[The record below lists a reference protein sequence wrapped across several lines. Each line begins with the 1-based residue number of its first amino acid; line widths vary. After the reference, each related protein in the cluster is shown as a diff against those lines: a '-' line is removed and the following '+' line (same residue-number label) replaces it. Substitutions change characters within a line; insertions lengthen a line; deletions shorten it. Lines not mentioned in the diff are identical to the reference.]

1 MGDYLH
7 KLIDVTIVYPDG
19 TPTFWQFVKGECR
32 SVKFVVSHH
41 EIPKEVLVDNDIERR
56 SSLSGW
62 IKTIW
67 MQKDQQIS
75 EIETR
80 LEDLRFQRQKQSDR
94 VQAAVVRLDGI
105 RRERLESEREISQLR
120 ERQSRLEIE
129 RAETRLRLENLVSRI
144 RTEFDREPEAILN
157 EPQPELPSGVSETN
171 RISELEHDLK
181 IMGPINPLALEEFEA
196 LNERYEFLQ
205 EQLEDVRT
213 TRRELRKVIR
223 SIDEEIVRV
232 FSSAWAEVSEHFTSL
247 FGNLF
252 PGGTG
257 VLRLTDTSDLLST
270 GIEVEARPSGKNVK
284 KLSLLS

>member
-1 MGDYLH
+1 MVFRTRTYL
-7 KLIDVTIVYPDG
+7 
-19 TPTFWQFVKGECR
+19 
-32 SVKFVVSHH
+32 
-41 EIPKEVLVDNDIERR
+41 
-56 SSLSGW
+56 
-62 IKTIW
+62 
-67 MQKDQQIS
+67 
-75 EIETR
+75 
-80 LEDLRFQRQKQSDR
+80 
-94 VQAAVVRLDGI
+94 
-105 RRERLESEREISQLR
+105 
-120 ERQSRLEIE
+120 
-129 RAETRLRLENLVSRI
+129 
-144 RTEFDREPEAILN
+144 DREPEAILN

-181 IMGPINPLALEEFEA
+181 IKGPITPLALEEFEA

-270 GIEVEARPSGKNVK
+270 
-284 KLSLLS
+284 